1 MRIKKLYFSRTYNQ
15 WKGEPLFVEDGLEN
29 SCLYVRMLD
38 VNFDEGAVNV
48 VTAEFK
54 DLNGYVHPILAEC
67 DYAKKLAIF
76 KIPLAILSNNGIYEV
91 GFSISYNEGG
101 YIKSAIQ
108 TFEIIDAI
116 EVDNEAIIQDA
127 NYSIL
132 TALINQL
139 AGYKVDTSIFPTRE
153 EMNKAIELTKKQNNK
168 TTTNEIHRNNPSP
181 LRINALSGKTSCYS
195 RWQDGNSAC
204 LRESI

>member
-38 VNFDEGAVNV
+38 VNFDKGAVNV

-91 GFSISYNEGG
+91 GFSISYNAVSDTNLRAQETGRNLVCRRLLE
-101 YIKSAIQ
+101 KKKHKNRKTEHKNQ
-108 TFEIIDAI
+108 
-116 EVDNEAIIQDA
+116 QDKHSKLS
-127 NYSIL
+127 Y
-132 TALINQL
+132 TINNRVPQ
-139 AGYKVDTSIFPTRE
+139 
-153 EMNKAIELTKKQNNK
+153 
-168 TTTNEIHRNNPSP
+168 
-181 LRINALSGKTSCYS
+181 
-195 RWQDGNSAC
+195 
-204 LRESI
+204 